1 MARGTPG
8 GDQFSFAM
16 TTELKES
23 ELHPHYYFQ
32 IPSTCLPL
40 LLLIA
45 EILIGTDYSNSS
57 HINFIMSRPFYFH
70 SLEVLTRSVI
80 VSNPPADYSLGNGT
94 LVCTTV
100 WDEGGL
106 GNRIH
111 LAAILRVLEWSFTT
125 FLPNPPTHSRK
136 TYDDWCQFRTWTVKM
151 GEP

>member
-45 EILIGTDYSNSS
+45 QILIGTDYSNSS
-57 HINFIMSRPFYFH
+57 HINFIMSRPFYSH

-94 LVCTTV
+94 LVYCMR
-100 WDEGGL
+100 WGGPRKSYSSRRNIACV
-106 GNRIH
+106 GMVFHNFSAEPSH
-111 LAAILRVLEWSFTT
+111 
-125 FLPNPPTHSRK
+125 THSRK